1 MSFGGGGAAGTLE
14 LADEMKDPYA
24 GLLGSS
30 NSFGLHSS
38 FKQMFNDRVTLYGN
52 MIRLSGK
59 GYFTLA
65 DMINFVN
72 LGDSTFP
79 WQYVDIGSNE
89 YIIKRTS
96 GYTEYLSIPPESFRT
111 LPIIN
116 GSYTMLVVFETLPTT
131 GTFGVS
137 LHNGSP
143 VTIPV
148 ASLTPPYFIITAGT
162 DNTYGL
168 RFYASSAWDG
178 EIKAIY
184 LYGLTG
190 NPYTSKNAHD
200 PDNEI
205 TTIEDAATD
214 YGTQVGEHDH
224 KTDWEG
230 IQDTAKAKADT
241 MFPDKNLSTI
251 FTTIVS
257 DALTKTGAHLNS
269 IYTDLIS
276 NGKATSVIA
285 NYEAK
290 VSSLINDLATDA
302 YNNLKTILSNI
313 ITDINGQAKTTM
325 AGKLLDAK
333 TDILPITSTAI
344 DSANTKTKTVVAGM
358 LAEALSDVDTTIQEN
373 VASALLCVKPAVK
386 GIVEEAGLVKP
397 VIDAITEKADE
408 EIEPITTAAIEAA
421 LTSAVAALTS
431 SNIDDVVEHFEAG
444 LLRTHLQSVN
454 RFAGGMADIN
464 AVQSSAF
471 VIGMAL
477 LESDFR
483 RDVSEFRSKMGFE
496 LYTKTITEYLDIF
509 KQSLITYLSSSANI
523 AIGYIDKSVQG
534 ILEQMSQAAQMDNNY
549 LNQGIGMVNA
559 GADRDVNAINK
570 HIDTSVGIESMYTD
584 TLSKMDSNYYEAYK
598 SIMNAQVQVGSE
610 LFRIQSEVYKA
621 LFESHF
627 GKQVGVDMETD
638 RARLAIDSLATDA
651 MVKML
656 LSTRGDYFN
665 VANLIANAA
674 KTKTAL
680 LKEQIDRDLEIDYL
694 EGTWDLSLLQVGGS
708 LLASATGASG
718 YVPNK
723 PTSNAGNVAGQML
736 TGASAG
742 AALTGGNPIGAGIGA
757 VVGLLSAFGEQP

>member
-30 NSFGLHSS
+30 NSFGLRSS
-38 FKQMFNDRVTLYGN
+38 FKQMFNDRVSRYGN
-52 MIRLSGK
+52 ILRLSNDYDFDVTDIT
-59 GYFTLA
+59 YFINLA
-65 DMINFVN
+65 SEGIG
-72 LGDSTFP
+72 LP
-79 WQYVDIGSNE
+79 WNMEDT
-89 YIIKRTS
+89 YIIRRNLVGSFQEDLIMPLDSFKIS
-96 GYTEYLSIPPESFRT
+96 PIEGKAYTYEIQLDIPSSPVSSLGMKLCGGT
-111 LPIIN
+111 QIALPNEAIFN
-116 GSYTMLVVFETLPTT
+116 GSIIC
-131 GTFGVS
+131 
-137 LHNGSP
+137 GSDL
-143 VTIPV
+143 
-148 ASLTPPYFIITAGT
+148 SAGLSFQAQS
-162 DNTYGL
+162 NCNIG
-168 RFYASSAWDG
+168 
-178 EIKAIY
+178 IKSIA

-214 YGTQVGEHDH
+214 YGTQVGGHDH

-598 SIMNAQVQVGSE
+598 SIMNAQVQIGSE
-610 LFRIQSEVYKA
+610 LFRIQSEAYKA

-708 LLASATGASG
+708 LLASAAGASG

-723 PTSNAGNVAGQML
+723 PTTNAGNVAGQML

-742 AALTGGNPIGAGIGA
+742 AAITGGNPIGAGIGA
-757 VVGLLSAFGEQP
+757 AVGLLSAFGEQP